1 MLMHPVFT
9 NCLKLTIRR
18 FDDRTHG
25 DVRVRQQ
32 EMTLEPTP
40 TSRGRE
46 LIQSEFATLTEGLDY
61 AATCDTGFNYYAARG
76 ELKTRLPFSELRE
89 RAIEAAKALVPFADK
104 NARIGLVA
112 TTSPEFAIL
121 FFACQYAGL
130 VPAPLPLPVTLGGR
144 SSYERQLQRMADTG
158 DFHALFTPSSMEPI
172 ISGALNDHDTPVMTF
187 DEVFALPEGET
198 LRAHGPDELCYIQYS
213 SGSSSSP
220 KGIIGTQK
228 SVTANC
234 KGIAQH
240 GLKTNELDRG
250 ACWLPMYHDMG
261 LIGCMLAP
269 IMTQM
274 TADFLD
280 PQDFTRR
287 PITWL
292 KLISQNKCTM
302 TYSPTFGYELCVR
315 RWREDADLD
324 LSSWRIAG
332 IGGDM
337 VRPEPL
343 QDFID
348 TFSGYG
354 FSEGSFTPSYGL
366 AETTLAATFSPLGQ
380 GLRKHTI
387 DMSRYERTSE
397 AIEASDVTPVE
408 SQRTF
413 VACGPILPG
422 HQMEVR
428 GFDDTVLGEKK
439 VGRICLKGPSVSP
452 GYFRNRLATEAA
464 FTEDGW
470 LDTGDLGYWLE
481 DQIVVTGRYK
491 DLILWHG
498 RNIWPQDI
506 EWAAQAAAPH
516 RCGRACAFSIGGAGD
531 DKQIMLLLEC
541 RTRDPQLL
549 NEIHTTVSA
558 AIRLEVG
565 VPVKLQLVPRASM
578 IMTSSGKLSRARV
591 KEKFLSGAIIDLEAE
606 TPFSVVNA
614 DTG

>member
-1 MLMHPVFT
+1 M
-9 NCLKLTIRR
+9 K
-18 FDDRTHG
+18 
-25 DVRVRQQ
+25 
-32 EMTLEPTP
+32 PTP
-40 TSRGRE
+40 TQRGNAME
-46 LIQSEFATLTEGLDY
+46 PATFNTLSAALDY
-61 AATCDTGFNYYAARG
+61 AASCKTGFNYYSSRG
-76 ELKTRLPFSELRE
+76 DITASLPYAELRN
-89 RAIEAAKALVPFADK
+89 RAIEVAKRLVPFAKKDS
-104 NARIGLVA
+104 RIGLVA

-158 DFHALFTPSSMEPI
+158 DFHALLTPKSMEPI
-172 ISGALNDHDTPVMTF
+172 VSAALNDHDTPVMTF
-187 DEVFALPEGET
+187 AQAMELPSGVKLRPHDEDG
-198 LRAHGPDELCYIQYS
+198 LCYIQYS

-228 SVTANC
+228 TVTSNC
-234 KGIAQH
+234 KAIVQH
-240 GLKTNELDRG
+240 GLKTKEDDRG
-250 ACWLPMYHDMG
+250 VCWLPMYHDMG
-261 LIGCMLAP
+261 LIGCMLSP
-269 IMTQM
+269 MMSQM
-274 TADFLD
+274 TADYLD

-292 KLISQNKCTM
+292 KLISENRGTM

-315 RWREDADLD
+315 RWRDDADLD

-343 QDFID
+343 QEFSK
-348 TFSGYG
+348 TFETHK
-354 FSEGSFTPSYGL
+354 FDEGAFTPSYGL

-380 GLRKHTI
+380 GLKTHTI

-397 AIEASDVTPVE
+397 AIDAADLTPAE

-422 HQMEVR
+422 HEMEVR
-428 GFDDTVLGEKK
+428 DFDGAVLGEKK
-439 VGRICLKGPSVSP
+439 VGRICMRGPSVSP
-452 GYFRNRLATEAA
+452 GYFRNRQATEAT
-464 FTEDGW
+464 FTQDGW
-470 LDTGDLGYWLE
+470 LDTGDLGYWL
-481 DQIVVTGRYK
+481 DGQIVVTGRYK

-516 RCGRACAFSIGGAGD
+516 RCGRACAFSMGGAGD
-531 DKQIMLLLEC
+531 NKQIMLLLEC

-549 NEIHTTVSA
+549 AEIHTTVTA

-565 VPVKLQLVPRASM
+565 VPVQLQLVPRASM

-591 KEKFLSGAIIDLEAE
+591 KEKFLKGAIIDLQST
-606 TPFSVVNA
+606 TPFEVVSA
-614 DTG
+614 DAG

>member
-1 MLMHPVFT
+1 
-9 NCLKLTIRR
+9 
-18 FDDRTHG
+18 
-25 DVRVRQQ
+25 
-32 EMTLEPTP
+32 MTTAPTP
-40 TSRGRE
+40 TPTERGRD
-46 LIQSEFATLTEGLDY
+46 LVRSEFDTLTAGLDY
-61 AATCDTGFNYYAARG
+61 AATCNTGFNYYAARG
-76 ELKTRLPFSELRE
+76 QLLTSMPFAELRE
-89 RAIEAAKALVPFADK
+89 KAIETAKALVPFAEK
-104 NARIGLVA
+104 NARIGLLA
-112 TTSPEFAIL
+112 TTTPEFSIL

-158 DFHALFTPSSMEPI
+158 DFHALFSPASMEPI
-172 ISGALNDHDTPVMTF
+172 VSGALNDHDTPVMTY
-187 DEVFALPEGET
+187 DEVFELPKGDT
-198 LRAHGPDELCYIQYS
+198 LRPHGPDELCYIQYS

-220 KGIIGTQK
+220 KGVIGTQK

-234 KGIAQH
+234 KGITQH
-240 GLKTNELDRG
+240 GLQTRIGDRG

-269 IMTQM
+269 MMSQM
-274 TADFLD
+274 SADFID

-292 KLISQNKCTM
+292 KLISQNRCTM

-315 RWREDADLD
+315 RWREDCDLD
-324 LSSWRIAG
+324 LSCLRIAG

-343 QDFID
+343 TEFVE
-348 TFSGYG
+348 TFSQYG
-354 FSEGSFTPSYGL
+354 FSENHFLPSYGL
-366 AETTLAATFSPLGQ
+366 AETTLAATFAPLGQ
-380 GLRKHTI
+380 GLLKHTI
-387 DMSRYERTSE
+387 DMSRYERTGE
-397 AIEASDVTPVE
+397 AVEASEITPRE
-408 SQRTF
+408 NTRTF
-413 VACGPILPG
+413 VTCGPILPG
-422 HQMEVR
+422 HEMEVR
-428 GFDDTVLGEKK
+428 DFDGTVLGDKK
-439 VGRICLKGPSVSP
+439 VGRICMRGPSVSP

-464 FTEDGW
+464 FTQDGW
-470 LDTGDLGYWLE
+470 LDTGDLGYWLD

-541 RTRDPQLL
+541 RTRDPKLL
-549 NEIHTTVSA
+549 YEIHTTVSA

-591 KEKFLSGAIIDLEAE
+591 KEKFLKGAIIDLQDSA
-606 TPFSVVNA
+606 PFSVVNA
-614 DTG
+614 DAG